1 MTFLDIL
8 QDSYRR
14 LGFSSSPA
22 SDVQTRIKAFAN
34 ETHRAILSDPDLTHL
49 RDGSMTFASVAD
61 QAEYGLT
68 PAGIRIASIT
78 ERTNDRRLVEMSLDD
93 LRTLDPALTA
103 TGDPEAYIRLGN
115 AAVALQPS
123 DASELFLKSTS
134 ASDTQVAYVEGF
146 TTGGYPRADS
156 VTLTGTTAVSLDTGI
171 TTWIRV
177 TKVYLASNAA
187 GVVTL
192 HEDSGSGTELARI
205 GIGQKSTRYQGLQL
219 YPTPS
224 QAITYYVDG
233 QFAITDLVQDTDTP
247 LLPDDFHDLIGLGVR
262 VKEYEKTDD
271 KRIMLARQEFEL
283 RRRALRYWV
292 ISSGDASR
300 AGNGVG
306 LGWSSLGPWFPR
318 GT

>member
-14 LGFSSSPA
+14 MGFDASPA
-22 SDVQTRIKAFAN
+22 SAVITRFKAYAN
-34 ETHRAILSDPDLTHL
+34 ETHRTILSDPDLTKL
-49 RDGSMTFASVAD
+49 RDLPAPMTFASVD
-61 QAEYGLT
+61 GIAEYGLT
-68 PAGIRIASIT
+68 PAVIRIASIT
-78 ERTNDRRLVEMSLDD
+78 ERTNDRRLVPMTLDE
-93 LRTLDPALTA
+93 LRALDPALTA

-123 DASELFLKSTS
+123 NASELFLKSTS

-156 VTLTGTTAVSLDTGI
+156 VTLTGTTAVSLDATI
-171 TTWIRV
+171 TTWERI

-205 GIGQKSTRYQGLQL
+205 GIGQKATRYQAIQL

-247 LLPDDFHDLIGLGVR
+247 LLPDDFHDLIGLGIR

-271 KRIMLARQEFEL
+271 ARITRAERDFAARKN
-283 RRRALRYWV
+283 ALRYWV
-292 ISSGDASR
+292 ISSGDSAR
-300 AGNGVG
+300 GAG
-306 LGWSSLGPWFPR
+306 LGYSTLGPWYPR